1 MINLI
6 FCLAMFFLVPL
17 FLLPCFVL
25 VAMSLRGITPAYQK
39 HMPAGVV
46 YGQARHSASLAASIG
61 CGVPAYSS
69 DG

>member
-6 FCLAMFFLVPL
+6 FCLAMFFLVTL

-46 YGQARHSASLAASIG
+46 YGQARHSA
-61 CGVPAYSS
+61 V
-69 DG
+69 